1 MSGQEYSNLD
11 YTLLAQ
17 SEAGNAIENA
27 LRSFSAAHFSQ
38 ATNQISTALTSASL
52 GAIQP
57 SGNCKFLPPVSLE
70 QYKLNNDPNPEV
82 IRKKPTDKIRYTQDV
97 AIRFLEPPQPPKPGD
112 IVVKHLP
119 NRQIAPAPPLIVR
132 QAPPRPP
139 LPPPL
144 VLREAP
150 PQPPAR
156 IPEQLLLVP
165 GKVLAPPARKVVV
178 ERLPPIPPKPQQIF
192 LEKWLPFKQPKR
204 RVVYQPAEPDCLLP
218 NPRNMVIQW
227 DAPEVEINREYK
239 NLGSHLANPDEYV
252 RRYGSELVRH
262 EEFKQ
267 AAARIGAPDSVI
279 VSDSHAELGLPELEG
294 EVQALS
300 LVDISRTDLAAYAQ
314 YLSTA
319 GIRFNASLFSQ
330 EASPFGFIT
339 STDSSNLLS
348 YQEAASIANNLA
360 ASSEKIINDSE
371 LRAYFATIDSNGD
384 GVLSFEEFKA
394 AANAGTL

>member
-1 MSGQEYSNLD
+1 MSGQEYSDLD
-11 YTLLAQ
+11 YTILNQTDAT
-17 SEAGNAIENA
+17 SAIENA
-27 LRSFSAAHFSQ
+27 LRSFSAAHFTQ
-38 ATNQISTALTSASL
+38 TNDQVSTALTSVSL
-52 GAIQP
+52 GALQ
-57 SGNCKFLPPVSLE
+57 SGNCKFLPPISLE

-82 IRKKPTDKIRYTQDV
+82 IRKKPSDKIRYIQDV

-112 IVVKHLP
+112 IVVKQLP

-192 LEKWLPFKQPKR
+192 LEKWLPFKQQKR
-204 RVVYQPAEPDCLLP
+204 RVVFQPAEPDCVLP
-218 NPRNMVIQW
+218 SPRNLVIQW
-227 DAPEVEINREYK
+227 DAPEVEITREYK
-239 NLGSHLANPDEYV
+239 NLGTHLANPDEYV
-252 RRYGSELVRH
+252 RRYGSELLRH

-267 AAARIGAPDSVI
+267 AAARIGAPDSVV
-279 VSDSHAELGLPELEG
+279 VSDSHKELGLPELEG
-294 EVQALS
+294 DLQALS
-300 LVDISRTDLAAYAQ
+300 LVDVTRTDLAAYAQ
-314 YLSTA
+314 YLSAA
-319 GIRFNASLFSQ
+319 GIRFNASLFST

-348 YQEAASIANNLA
+348 YQEASSIANNLA
-360 ASSEKIINDSE
+360 ASSEKIVNDSD
-371 LRAYFATIDSNGD
+371 LRSYFASIDTNGD
-384 GVLSFEEFKA
+384 GVISFEEFKA
-394 AANAGTL
+394 AASAGTL